1 MEKKVCVRCLE
12 LIESLNCKD
21 NCYGDKYYHNEC
33 FTQLNKQKLYV
44 NIDQFKNC
52 TSDINYSVESAV
64 EPFLMKSYNN
74 AMGEIKKQLDKSTN
88 SKDLFDDNYIDKI
101 NWASDK
107 LIQLTGKYKTIS
119 QIKAQIADIVSSEN
133 PGTQVDKL
141 NELTDK
147 LAKLCEETTISNNKS
162 TDHPIK
168 SITPTISN
176 NKSTEHPIESI
187 TPTIKI
193 TSSNQKL
200 VFSKNGDLVWL
211 PCDDNGN
218 IKPIKYSDYSH
229 ADY

>member
-1 MEKKVCVRCLE
+1 
-12 LIESLNCKD
+12 
-21 NCYGDKYYHNEC
+21 
-33 FTQLNKQKLYV
+33 
-44 NIDQFKNC
+44 
-52 TSDINYSVESAV
+52 
-64 EPFLMKSYNN
+64 
-74 AMGEIKKQLDKSTN
+74 MGKIKKQLDKSTN

-107 LIQLTGKYKTIS
+107 LIQLTGKYKTIG

-162 TDHPIK
+162 T
-168 SITPTISN
+168 
-176 NKSTEHPIESI
+176 EHPIESI

-193 TSSNQKL
+193 TSSTSNQKL

-218 IKPIKYSDYSH
+218 IKPIKYPDYSH

>member
-1 MEKKVCVRCLE
+1 MRCLE

-21 NCYGDKYYHNEC
+21 NCYGDKYYHKEC
-33 FTQLNKQKLYV
+33 F
-44 NIDQFKNC
+44 
-52 TSDINYSVESAV
+52 

-107 LIQLTGKYKTIS
+107 LIELTGKYKTIG

-147 LAKLCEETTISNNKS
+147 LAKLNEETKLNNKPTDQIIETIKPNPVINKISNQIIDWGSQGK
-162 TDHPIK
+162 
-168 SITPTISN
+168 
-176 NKSTEHPIESI
+176 
-187 TPTIKI
+187 
-193 TSSNQKL
+193 
-200 VFSKNGDLVWL
+200 
-211 PCDDNGN
+211 
-218 IKPIKYSDYSH
+218 
-229 ADY
+229 